1 VVLHPLEIDEALLD
15 QAVKKLSR
23 DKAVG
28 LDLLPDFFFKSR
40 AVYRAT
46 KPKILRIFNDW
57 ANIGEIPPSM
67 LQGRIIAISKTEA
80 QMPPLPKVRLINVI

>member
-1 VVLHPLEIDEALLD
+1 VIDEALLD

-28 LDLLPDFFFKSR
+28 LDLLPDFFFKSKE
-40 AVYRAT
+40 VYRAI

-57 ANIGEIPPSM
+57 ANTGAIPPSM
-67 LQGRIIAISKTEA
+67 LHGKIIAISKTEA